1 MKALVVYDS
10 IYGNTEK
17 IAESIGK
24 GLVEDTKV
32 IKAGDAGPSDLDSV
46 GLLIAGSP

>member
-17 IAESIGK
+17 IAESIAK
-24 GLVEDTKV
+24 GLGAETKV
-32 IKAGDAGPSDLDSV
+32 IKPGMQDLPTSN
-46 GLLIAGSP
+46 LLNY